1 MPCDILG
8 KCREWKAVKLK
19 KDYLKKLKL
28 KRNKKYIY
36 LVLPVLVVLFI
47 SIFFA
52 YSKFYVFKDTE
63 VVKSTVGNFVSGDAV
78 IGAYID
84 NKYSSTIPSKDAGY
98 VVSKIVCDN
107 DAVGKWDDNKWG
119 LLITNLTKRT
129 KCNVY
134 FKTYS
139 NADAMN
145 DLIKQNGASV
155 SSDDEDNNVRFT
167 GADPSNYVYFNCS
180 DYNNQTSDTCE
191 IWRIIGTF
199 NNVTKSD
206 GTKES
211 LVKIIKEDRLNN
223 DLFRRDYKKNGVGGS
238 TSNKGSNDWTTS
250 QLMMMLNPTDY
261 LSHNYTNSNDI
272 IYLGSQQVY
281 SKMGSYYYG
290 TKGCRPA
297 EAASGSSFTCT
308 EVDFTNTGLK
318 NDATRNAIET
328 VIWNLGGNDNYNTA
342 TASMFYASEKEGK
355 GYTNHPG
362 TWTGKI
368 GLIYASDYGYATSGG
383 STTSRSE
390 CLNKELFNW
399 DNTDVSNC
407 KDNDY
412 LFKADYPQWIIDPR
426 INYDTYVYFINS
438 TGHLRSFGNYNEYAV
453 RPSLYLKSSIKITSG
468 NGSKTNPY
476 QLKI

>member
-1 MPCDILG
+1 
-8 KCREWKAVKLK
+8 
-19 KDYLKKLKL
+19 
-28 KRNKKYIY
+28 
-36 LVLPVLVVLFI
+36 
-47 SIFFA
+47 
-52 YSKFYVFKDTE
+52 
-63 VVKSTVGNFVSGDAV
+63 
-78 IGAYID
+78 
-84 NKYSSTIPSKDAGY
+84 
-98 VVSKIVCDN
+98 
-107 DAVGKWDDNKWG
+107 
-119 LLITNLTKRT
+119 
-129 KCNVY
+129 
-134 FKTYS
+134 
-139 NADAMN
+139 
-145 DLIKQNGASV
+145 
-155 SSDDEDNNVRFT
+155 
-167 GADPSNYVYFNCS
+167 
-180 DYNNQTSDTCE
+180 
-191 IWRIIGTF
+191 
-199 NNVTKSD
+199 
-206 GTKES
+206 
-211 LVKIIKEDRLNN
+211 
-223 DLFRRDYKKNGVGGS
+223 
-238 TSNKGSNDWTTS
+238 
-250 QLMMMLNPTDY
+250 MMMLNPTDY

-272 IYLGSQQVY
+272 IYSGSQQVY

-308 EVDFTNTGLK
+308 EVDFTNNGLK
-318 NDATRNAIET
+318 NDATRNAIEN

-399 DNTDVSNC
+399 DNADVSDC

-453 RPSLYLKSSIKITSG
+453 RPSLYLKSSIKIISG

>member
-1 MPCDILG
+1 MPCDILV
-8 KCREWKAVKLK
+8 KCREWKAVNLK

-28 KRNKKYIY
+28 KRNKKYLY
-36 LVLPVLVVLFI
+36 LVLPVLMVLFI

-63 VVKSTVGNFVSGDAV
+63 VVKSTVGNFISGDVV

-167 GADPSNYVYFNCS
+167 GADPSNYVYFNCN

-206 GTKES
+206 GKKES
-211 LVKIIKEDRLNN
+211 LIKIVKYERLNN

-261 LSHNYTNSNDI
+261 LAT
-272 IYLGSQQVY
+272 
-281 SKMGSYYYG
+281 
-290 TKGCRPA
+290 
-297 EAASGSSFTCT
+297 SGSSFTCT
-308 EVDFTNTGLK
+308 EVDFTSTGLK
-318 NDATRNAIET
+318 NDATRNAIEN

-399 DNTDVSNC
+399 DNTDVSDC

-453 RPSLYLKSSIKITSG
+453 RPSLYLKSSIKIISG

>member
-1 MPCDILG
+1 M
-8 KCREWKAVKLK
+8 K
-19 KDYLKKLKL
+19 KFNKDSYLKKLKL

-36 LVLPVLVVLFI
+36 LVLPVLMVLFI

-63 VVKSTVGNFVSGDAV
+63 VVKSTVGNFISGDVV

-250 QLMMMLNPTDY
+250 QLMMMFNPIDY
-261 LSHNYTNSNDI
+261 LKRGYTNSSDI
-272 IYLGSQQVY
+272 ISYNGQEIY
-281 SKMGSYYYG
+281 SKMGSYYNG
-290 TKGCRPA
+290 TKGCAPA
-297 EAASGSSFTCT
+297 SIASGSTFTCNET
-308 EVDFTNTGLK
+308 DFTQTGLK
-318 NDATRNAIET
+318 NDTTRNAIES
-328 VIWNLGGNDNYNTA
+328 VIWNLGGASDYQTNDNGL
-342 TASMFYASEKEGK
+342 ASNFYAYER
-355 GYTNHPG
+355 G
-362 TWTGKI
+362 TDVYSGRPTTWIGKI
-368 GLIYASDYGYATSGG
+368 GLMYPSDYGYATSGG
-383 STTSRSE
+383 STTNRDT
-390 CLNKELFNW
+390 CLATALYSW
-399 DNTDVSNC
+399 SGRAVSDC
-407 KDNDY
+407 KTNDY
-412 LFKADYPQWIIDPR
+412 LYKSGSEWTMTPYAKADL
-426 INYDTYVYFINS
+426 NS
-438 TGHLRSFGNYNEYAV
+438 FLMYLNGNIHRNGNYIADNV
-453 RPSLYLKSSIKITSG
+453 RPTLYLKADISFESG
-468 NGSKTNPY
+468 NGTVSSPY
-476 QLKI
+476 KLSL